1 MENKVYLDSSWD
13 EIFTNFSID
22 VDSLYSGEKIIF
34 PKYKEDIFKAFSVPI
49 AEVNIVILGQD
60 CYINE
65 EINKITN
72 ELESQAHGLSFS
84 VPNGVKIPPSLRNI
98 FKEIQTEF
106 PSRNYDFRS
115 GNLQRWVDDE
125 KIFLLNCSLTV
136 EKGKSGSHM
145 KIWKD
150 FTDSVIKKLSKEN
163 NKCIFVLFGNFAKAK
178 ESLIENKERII
189 KAVHPSPLSASRG
202 FFGSNV
208 FKEIENK
215 LGKEVDWQN

>member
-1 MENKVYLDSSWD
+1 MKHTEYVDSSWD
-13 EIFTNFSID
+13 EIFKNFTID
-22 VDSLYSGEKIIF
+22 LDALYTEDKIIF
-34 PKYKEDIFKAFSVPI
+34 PKHKHDIFKAFSIPI
-49 AEVNIVILGQD
+49 SEIKVVILGQD

-84 VPNGVKIPPSLRNI
+84 VPDGIKIPPSLRNI
-98 FKEIQTEF
+98 FKEIKAEF
-106 PSRNYDFRS
+106 PSRNYDFRN
-115 GNLQRWVDDE
+115 GNLQRWVGEE

-163 NKCIFVLFGNFAKAK
+163 TKCIFVLFGNFAKAK

-189 KAVHPSPLSASRG
+189 TAVHPSPLSASRG